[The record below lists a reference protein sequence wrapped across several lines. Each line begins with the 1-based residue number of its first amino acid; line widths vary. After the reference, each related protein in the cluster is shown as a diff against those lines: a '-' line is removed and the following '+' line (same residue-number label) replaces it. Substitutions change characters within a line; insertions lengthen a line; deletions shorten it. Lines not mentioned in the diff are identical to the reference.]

1 MVCLEIKRTSFSKN
15 INTSIATKIFDSSSE
30 GRTVWVFTDEYKGE
44 SIILHVDDKFGRAP
58 HLHTATDLDGYPS
71 PLIEGRYSQYAG
83 HIPEEGEV
91 LLRKREKSLRH
102 RYE

>member
-1 MVCLEIKRTSFSKN
+1 MIFSKN
-15 INTSIATKIFDSSSE
+15 VSTPIATKVFDSSSE
-30 GRTVWVFTDEYKGE
+30 GRTARAFAGEHKGKY
-44 SIILHVDDKFGRAP
+44 IILHVDDKFGRAF

-71 PLIEGRYSQYAG
+71 PLIKGRYNQLAG

>member
-1 MVCLEIKRTSFSKN
+1 MIFSKN
-15 INTSIATKIFDSSSE
+15 VSTPIATKVFDSSSE
-30 GRTVWVFTDEYKGE
+30 NKTLWGFTGE
-44 SIILHVDDKFGRAP
+44 HKWKYIILHADDKFGRAP

-71 PLIEGRYSQYAG
+71 PLIKGRYSQYAG